1 MERGGDAGDGKPYGE
16 PLRFTFRDVILL
28 AHRAGLS
35 LEDVRSGRPAFEVR
49 AILLDQIA
57 QLEARK
63 GDGAPD
69 RGPLLG
75 ANGEPI
81 NPPDTPAPSWV
92 DELPT

>member
-1 MERGGDAGDGKPYGE
+1 MERGGDAGDGKPYGP

-35 LEDVRSGRPAFEVR
+35 LEEVRSVRPAFEVR

-63 GDGAPD
+63 GEASDPE
-69 RGPLLG
+69 REPL
-75 ANGEPI
+75 
-81 NPPDTPAPSWV
+81 NPPDTPAPAWV
-92 DELPT
+92 DDLPT